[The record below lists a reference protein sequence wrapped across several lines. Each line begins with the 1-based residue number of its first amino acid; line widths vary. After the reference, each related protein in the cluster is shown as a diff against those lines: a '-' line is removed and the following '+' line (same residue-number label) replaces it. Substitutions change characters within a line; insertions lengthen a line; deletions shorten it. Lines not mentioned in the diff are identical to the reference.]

1 MAILP
6 GQFDEAFGNVEPS
19 KHDKDNAPR
28 AHEEVRA
35 VLLDDPRLASY
46 GADPVLIGSY
56 KRHVSIRRIKDVDV
70 FCKLPGCPAGVDPQ
84 RLLGHVFMVLDKA
97 FGNDDRGEPRA
108 TRQDRSV
115 QVDFPEYDLYVDA
128 VVARPCR
135 AHWEIPQRAGGWE
148 QTNPERL
155 TTLTTAMNKAHG
167 ELYVPTVKLVRQ
179 IRRAALGKQKPGGL
193 YFEIAAYNAFAAGS
207 VAGSSSAEYYT
218 SALAGVADQLD
229 RAIGQGLG
237 LDDPSMPGE
246 KIRVRATPE
255 QLATARRKFRQAAR
269 KAAEALAE
277 TNRCRAA
284 KLFQELLG
292 RNGDGDLVF
301 PLPDDCNP
309 DGTAKALAYLR
320 PGDRRVPAG
329 DRRFG

>member
-1 MAILP
+1 
-6 GQFDEAFGNVEPS
+6 
-19 KHDKDNAPR
+19 
-28 AHEEVRA
+28 
-35 VLLDDPRLASY
+35 
-46 GADPVLIGSY
+46 VLIGSY

-70 FCKLPGCPAGVDPQ
+70 FCKLPDCPTNVEPQ
-84 RLLGHVFMVLDKA
+84 ELLNHVFRVLDKV
-97 FGNDDRGEPRA
+97 FGKDSRGEPRVA
-108 TRQDRSV
+108 RQDRSV
-115 QVDFPEYDLYVDA
+115 QVDFPQFDLYVDA
-128 VVARPCR
+128 VVARPCK

-148 QTNPERL
+148 ETNPERL
-155 TTLTTAMNKAHG
+155 TALTTTMNKAHD
-167 ELYVPTVKLVRQ
+167 ELYVPIVKLVRQ
-179 IRRAALGKQKPGGL
+179 TRRAALGKQKPGGL

-207 VAGSSSAEYYT
+207 VSGDSVAEYYT

-229 RAIGQGLG
+229 LAIGQGLG

-246 KIRVRATPE
+246 KIQVRATPA
-255 QLATARRKFRQAAR
+255 QLATARRKFREAAG
-269 KAAEALAE
+269 KAAEAHAE

-292 RNGDGDLVF
+292 RNGDGELVF

-309 DGTAKALAYLR
+309 DGTAKSLAYLR

>member
-1 MAILP
+1 MAILA
-6 GQFDEAFGNVEPS
+6 GQFDEALGNVEPS
-19 KHDKDNAPR
+19 KDDKDNAPR

-35 VLLDDPRLASY
+35 VLLDDRRLVGY

-56 KRHVSIRRIKDVDV
+56 KRHVSIRRMKDVDV
-70 FCKLPGCPAGVDPQ
+70 FCKLLDCPADADPQ
-84 RLLGHVFMVLDKA
+84 ELLDHVFAVLDKA
-97 FGNDDRGEPRA
+97 FGKNDSGEPRA

-115 QVDFPEYDLYVDA
+115 QVDFPEYNLYVDA
-128 VVARPCR
+128 VVARPR
-135 AHWEIPQRAGGWE
+135 KAHWEIPQRAGGWE
-148 QTNPERL
+148 ETNPERL
-155 TTLTTAMNKAHG
+155 TTLTTKMNKAHG

-179 IRRAALGKQKPGGL
+179 TRRAALSRQKPGGL

-207 VAGSSSAEYYT
+207 VAGSSAAEYYT
-218 SALAGVADQLD
+218 SALAGIADQLD
-229 RAIGQGLG
+229 LAIGQGLG
-237 LDDPSMPGE
+237 LDDPSMPDE
-246 KIRVRATPE
+246 KIRVRATPA
-255 QLATARRKFRQAAR
+255 QLATARRKFREAAG
-269 KAAEALAE
+269 KAADALAE

-292 RNGDGDLVF
+292 RNGDEELVF

-309 DGTAKALAYLR
+309 DGTTKALAYLR